1 MRDAVAPQGRS
12 QELSRWRAL
21 PAFAAACATALLA
34 GCAATPLPALP
45 PADVPEEWQGSD
57 AAAEWPPLDWWQAFG
72 SDELTAL
79 VGQVRERNFELG
91 NSARALRAA
100 ELALEGAGLARW
112 PGVALTTRTGQRWAG
127 AGQRGDFADGGAESL
142 GLSLQA
148 PSSDVLGIRPRH
160 QAAQATYDSAVAQ
173 AAATRLRVFATTANT
188 YFEILLLRDRM
199 AAARANIANADAI
212 AAIVTA
218 RVDAGAALASD
229 AMRQQIVA
237 RRQRNTL
244 RTLELD
250 VLRSRAALAL
260 LVGASVWAFD
270 VDATTLAD
278 VRVPAVAPGLPS
290 ALLVRRP
297 DLVQA
302 EAALRDAR
310 ANVDLAR
317 VAFLPRID
325 LTADAGAT
333 STSLGNVVAQG
344 ATALAVSAD
353 LVLTLFDLGRR
364 GRDLEASRLRLESL
378 LADYR
383 RAVIAAFNEVEVA
396 LANLALLRSL
406 ADLLADDVR
415 LAEESLRI
423 AEARY
428 REGAGEFEALLG
440 AQTTLYGAREAVLNN
455 KLRILQAVVA
465 LYRAL
470 GGGWRVDA
478 P

>member
-1 MRDAVAPQGRS
+1 MARVELPTGPRSAVRRR
-12 QELSRWRAL
+12 LL
-21 PAFAAACATALLA
+21 LAFAIGSAAVLLA
-34 GCAATPLPALP
+34 ACAATPLPTLP
-45 PADVPEEWQGSD
+45 ASDVPDAWQGGD
-57 AAAEWPPLDWWQAFG
+57 AAAEWPPFDWWLAFG

-100 ELALEGAGLARW
+100 ELALKDADRARW
-112 PGVALTTRTGQRWAG
+112 PSLALTTSTGQRYAG
-127 AGQRGDFADGGAESL
+127 AGTRGDYADGGSESL
-142 GLSLQA
+142 GLNLRA

-160 QAAQATYDSAVAQ
+160 QAALASYDSAVAQ
-173 AAATRLRVFATTANT
+173 AADTRLRVFATTANT

-199 AAARANIANADAI
+199 EAARANIDNADAI
-212 AAIVTA
+212 AGIVTA

-260 LVGASVWAFD
+260 LVGTSVWAFD

-278 VRVPAVAPGLPS
+278 VRVPVVAPGLPS
-290 ALLVRRP
+290 ALLARRP

-317 VAFLPRID
+317 LAFLPRID

-333 STSLGNVVAQG
+333 SASLGNVVAQG
-344 ATALAVSAD
+344 ATALSVSAD

-406 ADLLADDVR
+406 AELLADDVR

-440 AQTTLYGAREAVLNN
+440 AQTTLYGAREATLNN
-455 KLRILQAVVA
+455 KLRVLQAVVA

>member
-1 MRDAVAPQGRS
+1 MQRR
-12 QELSRWRAL
+12 LL
-21 PAFAAACATALLA
+21 PAFAIGSAAALLA
-34 GCAATPLPALP
+34 ACAATPLPTLP
-45 PADVPEEWQGSD
+45 ASDVPEAWHGGD
-57 AAAEWPPLDWWQAFG
+57 AAPEWPPLDWWRAFG
-72 SDELTAL
+72 SSELTAL

-100 ELALEGAGLARW
+100 ELALADADRARW
-112 PGVALTTRTGQRWAG
+112 PRVALTTSTGRRYAG
-127 AGQRGDFADGGAESL
+127 AGTRGDFADGGGESL
-142 GLSLQA
+142 GLNLRA

-160 QAAQATYDSAVAQ
+160 QAALASYDSAVAQ
-173 AAATRLRVFATTANT
+173 AADTRLRVFATTANT

-199 AAARANIANADAI
+199 EAARANIDNADAI
-212 AAIVTA
+212 AEIVTA

-260 LVGASVWAFD
+260 LVGNSVWAFD

-278 VRVPAVAPGLPS
+278 VQVPVVAPGLPS
-290 ALLVRRP
+290 ALLARRP

-317 VAFLPRID
+317 LAFLPRID

-333 STSLGNVVAQG
+333 SASLGNVVAQG
-344 ATALAVSAD
+344 ATALSVSAD

-396 LANLALLRSL
+396 LANLALLRSF
-406 ADLLADDVR
+406 AELLADDVR

-455 KLRILQAVVA
+455 KLRVLQAVVA

-478 P
+478 PPAVP

>member
-1 MRDAVAPQGRS
+1 MARVGRPSGRRSAPRS
-12 QELSRWRAL
+12 RIAA
-21 PAFAAACATALLA
+21 AFATGSAAVLLA
-34 GCAATPLPALP
+34 ACAATPLPTLP
-45 PADVPEEWQGSD
+45 ASDVPDAWQGGD
-57 AAAEWPPLDWWQAFG
+57 AAAEWPPLDWWRAFG

-79 VGQVRERNFELG
+79 MGQVRERNFELG

-100 ELALEGAGLARW
+100 ELALADADRARW
-112 PGVALTTRTGQRWAG
+112 PRVALTTSTGQRYAG
-127 AGQRGDFADGGAESL
+127 AGQRGDYADGGDESL
-142 GLSLQA
+142 GLNLRA

-160 QAAQATYDSAVAQ
+160 QAALASYDSAVAQ
-173 AAATRLRVFATTANT
+173 AADTRLRVFATTANT

-199 AAARANIANADAI
+199 EAARANIENADAI
-212 AAIVTA
+212 AGIVTA

-260 LVGASVWAFD
+260 LVGTSVWAFD
-270 VDATTLAD
+270 VDATTLAH
-278 VRVPAVAPGLPS
+278 VQVPVVAAGLPS
-290 ALLVRRP
+290 ALLTRRP

-317 VAFLPRID
+317 LAFLPRID

-333 STSLGNVVAQG
+333 SASLGNVVAQG
-344 ATALAVSAD
+344 ATALSVSAD

-396 LANLALLRSL
+396 LANLALLRSF
-406 ADLLADDVR
+406 AELLADDVR

-440 AQTTLYGAREAVLNN
+440 AQTTLYGAREATLNN
-455 KLRILQAVVA
+455 KLRVLQAVVA

>member
-1 MRDAVAPQGRS
+1 MAQAVTAQPRNRRPA
-12 QELSRWRAL
+12 RWRL
-21 PAFAAACATALLA
+21 PPAFAAGGAAVLLSA
-34 GCAATPLPALP
+34 CAATPLPALP
-45 PADVPEEWQGSD
+45 PSDVPEEWQGSD
-57 AAAEWPPLDWWQAFG
+57 AAAEWPPLDWWRAFG

-112 PGVALTTRTGQRWAG
+112 PRVALTTNTGQRYSGAG
-127 AGQRGDFADGGAESL
+127 ARGDFADGGTESL
-142 GLSLQA
+142 GLNLRA
-148 PSSDVLGIRPRH
+148 PSTDVLGIRPRH

-173 AAATRLRVFATTANT
+173 AADVRLRVFATTANT

-199 AAARANIANADAI
+199 EAARANIDNADAI
-212 AAIVTA
+212 AAIVDA
-218 RVDAGAALASD
+218 RVEAGVALASD
-229 AMRQQIVA
+229 ALRQRIVA

-244 RTLELD
+244 RSLELD
-250 VLRSRAALAL
+250 LLRSRAALAL
-260 LVGASVWAFD
+260 LVGASVWTFD

-278 VRVPAVAPGLPS
+278 VQVPAVAPGLPS

-317 VAFLPRID
+317 LAFLPRID

-333 STSLGNVVAQG
+333 SASLGNVVAQG

-364 GRDLEASRLRLESL
+364 ERDLEASRLRLESL

-396 LANLALLRSL
+396 LANLALLRSF

-455 KLRILQAVVA
+455 KLRVLQAVVA
-465 LYRAL
+465 LYQAL
-470 GGGWRVDA
+470 GGGWRMDA

>member
-1 MRDAVAPQGRS
+1 MARVVRPGGRRSAVRRR
-12 QELSRWRAL
+12 LL
-21 PAFAAACATALLA
+21 PAFAVGSAAVLLAACT
-34 GCAATPLPALP
+34 ATPLPTLP
-45 PADVPEEWQGSD
+45 ASDVPEAWQGGD
-57 AAAEWPPLDWWQAFG
+57 AAPEWPPLDWWRAFG

-100 ELALEGAGLARW
+100 ELALEDTDRARW
-112 PGVALTTRTGQRWAG
+112 PRVALTTSTGQRYAG
-127 AGQRGDFADGGAESL
+127 AGTRGDYADSGGESL
-142 GLSLQA
+142 GLNLRA

-160 QAAQATYDSAVAQ
+160 QAALASYDSAVAQ
-173 AAATRLRVFATTANT
+173 AADTRLRVFATTANT

-199 AAARANIANADAI
+199 EAARANIENADAI
-212 AAIVTA
+212 AGIVTA

-260 LVGASVWAFD
+260 LVGTSVWAFD

-278 VRVPAVAPGLPS
+278 VRVPVVAPGLPS
-290 ALLVRRP
+290 ALLARRP

-302 EAALRDAR
+302 EATLRDAR

-317 VAFLPRID
+317 LAFLPRID

-333 STSLGNVVAQG
+333 SASLGNVVAQG
-344 ATALAVSAD
+344 ATALSVSAD

-396 LANLALLRSL
+396 LANLTLLRSF
-406 ADLLADDVR
+406 AELLADDVR

-440 AQTTLYGAREAVLNN
+440 AQTTLYGAREATLNN
-455 KLRILQAVVA
+455 KLRVLQAVVA

>member
-1 MRDAVAPQGRS
+1 MARVGWPTARRSVALRH
-12 QELSRWRAL
+12 LL
-21 PAFAAACATALLA
+21 PAFTIGSTAVLLA
-34 GCAATPLPALP
+34 ACAATPLPTLP
-45 PADVPEEWQGSD
+45 ASDVPEAWQGGD
-57 AAAEWPPLDWWQAFG
+57 AAPGWPPLDWWRAFG

-79 VGQVRERNFELG
+79 VGQVRERNFEIG

-100 ELALEGAGLARW
+100 ELALADADRARW
-112 PGVALTTRTGQRWAG
+112 PRLALTTSTGQRYAG
-127 AGQRGDFADGGAESL
+127 AGTRGDYADSGGESL
-142 GLSLQA
+142 GLSLRA

-160 QAAQATYDSAVAQ
+160 QAALASYDSAVAQ
-173 AAATRLRVFATTANT
+173 AADTRLRVFATTANT

-199 AAARANIANADAI
+199 EAARANIDNADAI
-212 AAIVTA
+212 AVIVTA

-278 VRVPAVAPGLPS
+278 VQVPVVAPGLPS
-290 ALLVRRP
+290 ALLARRP

-302 EAALRDAR
+302 EAALRDGR

-317 VAFLPRID
+317 LAFLPRID

-333 STSLGNVVAQG
+333 SASLGNVVAQG
-344 ATALAVSAD
+344 ATALSVSAD

-396 LANLALLRSL
+396 LANLALLRSF
-406 ADLLADDVR
+406 AELLADDVR

-440 AQTTLYGAREAVLNN
+440 AQTTLYGARESTLNN
-455 KLRILQAVVA
+455 KLRVLQAVVA

-470 GGGWRVDA
+470 GGGWRVNA